1 MSVTIVADNAK
12 TSMKRPRVRPSASSL
27 NLNADALRF
36 SSSSNHSTTRWGYT
50 PEHTISP
57 SLGSPSANNLDVFG
71 IDILEQDAFE
81 MTVAKPSKSAAS
93 SIPTV
98 PQRQLS
104 VDIFQGR
111 DDDSSVNRAGS
122 IITLPVSPHSVIT
135 GKNNPD
141 DGELT
146 PLRRLSKT
154 MGVHKDIS
162 QAPVQ
167 PVRRQ
172 SPSPAHPSFGWA
184 NLSQGP
190 RRQLST
196 LSVPLVEDE
205 DVLETVTNTAPETK
219 GEEFELNFVSPVAS
233 SSSANK
239 DHKKQQELEDT
250 LANLTPPFFS
260 RTLSGSSTS
269 SNSSNGTPRYAGRRK
284 LSSKRK
290 AMLAALASSSSSDDC
305 RR

>member
-12 TSMKRPRVRPSASSL
+12 TSKKRRVRPSASSL
-27 NLNADALRF
+27 NLNADALRL
-36 SSSSNHSTTRWGYT
+36 SSSSNHSATRWGYA
-50 PEHTISP
+50 PEHTITP
-57 SLGSPSANNLDVFG
+57 SLGSPSVANNLDVFG
-71 IDILEQDAFE
+71 MDILEQDAFE

-111 DDDSSVNRAGS
+111 DDDSSVHRAGS
-122 IITLPVSPHSVIT
+122 IITLPMSPHSVVT
-135 GKNNPD
+135 GKNHPD

-290 AMLAALASSSSSDDC
+290 VMLAALASSSNSDDS